1 VWWSIFIP
9 KKYRYLNK
17 LEKLPKCKSLVKKI
31 SGQQL
36 LMQKKPKSLDC
47 KFKIKNQRRI
57 REIQIPKERVLTRRG
72 SIAMNDGERW
82 RHDE

>member
-1 VWWSIFIP
+1 
-9 KKYRYLNK
+9 
-17 LEKLPKCKSLVKKI
+17 VKKI

-36 LMQKKPKSLDC
+36 LIQKKPKSLDY

-57 REIQIPKERVLTRRG
+57 REIQIPEERVLTRRG

-82 RHDE
+82 RHDEEFLGSTNSRTMGKMILGF